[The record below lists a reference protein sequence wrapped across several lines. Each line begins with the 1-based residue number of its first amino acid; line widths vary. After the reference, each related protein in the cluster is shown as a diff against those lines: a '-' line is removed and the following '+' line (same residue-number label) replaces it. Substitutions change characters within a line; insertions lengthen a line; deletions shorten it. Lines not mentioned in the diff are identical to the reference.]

1 MSNIGAIILAAGM
14 SSRMGKPKLLLP
26 FKGLPLITYPHML
39 ALQNALKP
47 IVCVTGHYDE
57 QMSSVLA
64 PIVPN
69 ITLHNNSYYESGM
82 ASSLKAGISAVYGK
96 VDAVMI
102 FLGDQP
108 LVPNEVVQTIIAHYL
123 ASKEAGIKI
132 VRPLFGHRL
141 GHPILFDSSLF
152 DEFDALQGDE
162 GGKSIIQR
170 HQNAVKL
177 LQFPNSDWGKD
188 IDTEEEY
195 MTLLKGTEGI

>member
-1 MSNIGAIILAAGM
+1 MANIGAIILAAGM

-26 FKGLPLITYPHML
+26 FKGLPLITYPHLL
-39 ALQNALKP
+39 AQQNSLHP
-47 IVCVTGHYDE
+47 IVCVTGRYDE
-57 QMSSVLA
+57 QITSVLA
-64 PIVPN
+64 PVEPN
-69 ITLHNNSYYESGM
+69 ITLHYNPHYESGM
-82 ASSLKAGISAVYGK
+82 ASSLKAGIRAVYGK

-108 LVPNEVVQTIIAHYL
+108 LVPNEAVQAIIAQYRD
-123 ASKEAGIKI
+123 SEEAGIKI
-132 VRPLFGHRL
+132 VRPLFGQRL

-152 DEFDALQGDE
+152 DEFEALQGDE

-177 LQFPNSDWGKD
+177 MQFPNSDWGID

-195 MTLLKGTEGI
+195 LTLMKRTEDI